1 MKLHFLDSW
10 LDLCVKWNGQLWNGF
25 THVGPLYIIY
35 GNQLSFSTLVIDYQ
49 MLFLQ
54 KIKNTV
60 SSFSSL
66 SKYKK
71 CNWHHDHIFESTMN
85 IRKPFFSPSTQ
96 NIYIYIFP
104 RVNEHPLQL
113 YLYFAK
119 KISPHWF
126 QFVKCQLQLVKKI
139 CLCSGGIPLRV
150 VEKGGEENKNFKHVI
165 MSLVDNII
173 PQTPAYS
180 T

>member
-119 KISPHWF
+119 KNFSPLISVCKVSATVGKENLFVFGRDSIESCGERGRGKQKF
-126 QFVKCQLQLVKKI
+126 QA
-139 CLCSGGIPLRV
+139 R
-150 VEKGGEENKNFKHVI
+150 
-165 MSLVDNII
+165 DNE
-173 PQTPAYS
+173 PCW
-180 T
+180 